1 MKLSKSK
8 IKQLIREE
16 LSNVLREQ
24 DWAHPPRK
32 IDPGHDLP
40 DPREQWPKP
49 KPGDPPNINEIW
61 RMVQELQR
69 RVDKIDPPSNK
80 PIHPERPGR
89 LPNPTG
95 ASPGWP
101 GGFDPGVA

>member
-16 LSNVLREQ
+16 LSNILKEQ
-24 DWAHPPRK
+24 NPPTFSG
-32 IDPGHDLP
+32 PGSGPGLNVP
-40 DPREQWPKP
+40 PPFQPKAS
-49 KPGDPPNINEIW
+49 GPPNINEIW

-69 RVDKIDPPSNK
+69 RVDKIDPPPGK
-80 PIHPERPGR
+80 PIPLKPG
-89 LPNPTG
+89 TG

-101 GGFDPGVA
+101 KPGSDEWEYDV